1 MGDDL
6 LCSVAD
12 GVATVTLTRPA
23 KRNALNR
30 AVLEGLVGAFERL
43 EGDPTVRVVVVR
55 GAGPAFC
62 SGMDLDELA
71 RQQDASADPETSV
84 VSVLRRI
91 EQCRH
96 PTLAVVHGDAFAGG
110 CELALHCDLRVAAE
124 PARFAMPLA
133 RLGLVVPFTLGQKL
147 VEIIGPAMTRQ
158 ILMVG
163 RPLTARRAYEIG
175 MVHEVVAAAE
185 LERAVEGLARTIAAN
200 APLSLRGM
208 KRTILRALAA
218 RDGIDHAVAAAPYA
232 LRVRIAEE
240 WAMVDILSGGRLEFG
255 LGRGYQPNEFRGFG
269 VSMERTRER
278 FDECLEII
286 RRAWTEE
293 RVTFEGE
300 FYTVRDVRVLPKPIQ
315 KPHPPFWTAAVSPDT
330 YTLAARKGFKILT
343 APSFTPWDI
352 LRKNFDAYRAAWREA
367 QGTDAGGDIAM
378 NKIIHVADTS
388 KQAREDLR
396 EPTRWFFRTQADLIA
411 DPAGVPPAQY
421 KFYRRVRENL
431 MSLSEDKAL
440 EQAAS

>member
-1 MGDDL
+1 MSRTAKPGSRSRSSPSTPTRSSTSTTTSSTRRSTTRPASPATSAPRGRARLRRSPRRGAPGSSSSCWTRRSSTSGSAPLWTRCSACSTSAWSWARSRSGREEAMGDEL

-12 GVATVTLTRPA
+12 GVATVTLNRPA

-30 AVLEGLVGAFERL
+30 AVLEGLAGAFERL

-62 SGMDLDELA
+62 SGMDLDDLA

-124 PARFAMPLA
+124 PASFAMPLA
-133 RLGLVVPFTLGQKL
+133 RLGLVVPFTVGQKL
-147 VEIIGPAMTRQ
+147 IEIIGPAMTRQ

-175 MVHEVVAAAE
+175 MVHEVVAVAE
-185 LERAVEGLARTIAAN
+185 LARAVEGLARTIAAN

-218 RDGIDHAVAAAPYA
+218 RDGIDHADLDALAAQARRSRDA
-232 LRVRIAEE
+232 REGVRAMLEKRVP
-240 WAMVDILSGGRLEFG
+240 D
-255 LGRGYQPNEFRGFG
+255 FRG
-269 VSMERTRER
+269 E
-278 FDECLEII
+278 
-286 RRAWTEE
+286 
-293 RVTFEGE
+293 
-300 FYTVRDVRVLPKPIQ
+300 
-315 KPHPPFWTAAVSPDT
+315 
-330 YTLAARKGFKILT
+330 
-343 APSFTPWDI
+343 
-352 LRKNFDAYRAAWREA
+352 
-367 QGTDAGGDIAM
+367 
-378 NKIIHVADTS
+378 
-388 KQAREDLR
+388 
-396 EPTRWFFRTQADLIA
+396 
-411 DPAGVPPAQY
+411 
-421 KFYRRVRENL
+421 
-431 MSLSEDKAL
+431 
-440 EQAAS
+440 

>member
-1 MGDDL
+1 MSRTARPGSRSRSSSSTPRHSSTSTTTSSTRRSTTKTGSSATCAPRGRARLRRRPRRGAPASSSSCWTRRSSTSGSAPPWTRCSACSTSASSWARSRSGREATMGDEL
-6 LCSVAD
+6 LSSVAD
-12 GVATVTLTRPA
+12 GVATVTLNRPA

-30 AVLEGLVGAFERL
+30 AVLDGLADAFERL

-71 RQQDASADPETSV
+71 RLQAAPADPETSV

-96 PTLAVVHGDAFAGG
+96 PTLAVVHGDAVAGG

-124 PARFAMPLA
+124 PARSAMPLA

-175 MVHEVVAAAE
+175 MVHEVVAVAE
-185 LERAVEGLARTIAAN
+185 LARAVEGLARTIAAN

-218 RDGIDHAVAAAPYA
+218 RDGIDHADLDALAAQARRSRDA
-232 LRVRIAEE
+232 REGVRAMLEKRVP
-240 WAMVDILSGGRLEFG
+240 D
-255 LGRGYQPNEFRGFG
+255 FRG
-269 VSMERTRER
+269 E
-278 FDECLEII
+278 
-286 RRAWTEE
+286 
-293 RVTFEGE
+293 
-300 FYTVRDVRVLPKPIQ
+300 
-315 KPHPPFWTAAVSPDT
+315 
-330 YTLAARKGFKILT
+330 
-343 APSFTPWDI
+343 
-352 LRKNFDAYRAAWREA
+352 
-367 QGTDAGGDIAM
+367 
-378 NKIIHVADTS
+378 
-388 KQAREDLR
+388 
-396 EPTRWFFRTQADLIA
+396 
-411 DPAGVPPAQY
+411 
-421 KFYRRVRENL
+421 
-431 MSLSEDKAL
+431 
-440 EQAAS
+440 